1 MLVIAISATLLWL
14 RRKMTFR
21 RLLIT
26 GGILLLATAM
36 LFGPRLAYG
45 MSGEHSTSFAFKLLE
60 TTFANAFY
68 ARAYYGDAD
77 LFHSTPPI
85 EMAGI
90 ELYYEP
96 WVYSEMLLRG
106 LVRSALVLF
115 DPFIHQERF
124 MVAPFAGAVTPGFF
138 LIGLVIALR
147 NWKGRRFQI
156 LLLWAIVGLFLFS
169 VLSAFPPSSTHTV
182 SVIPVIA
189 LISAVGL
196 VSVVEQITANLHHAF
211 RNGVR
216 SILLAVLLLFVV
228 GAGWH
233 KYFIEM
239 PRQYPPSFEDI
250 ASWIAWR
257 TEEPITIV
265 YVGSTGSPHRVQYLV
280 DTHMVPHKYI
290 SVSQENF
297 RWTDAPAKSIVFFEG
312 QPDGKGTPL
321 PEPPSTFTNEAAYT
335 NPDKLIIG
343 YAWANV
349 QVDLQPAAPFPI
361 SNGKF
366 PVTIILVFSTLAI
379 IILLL
384 STIQIRITTG
394 KTTDRPGLRIQ
405 VEITLR
411 RAAKNEVNEG
421 R

>member
-1 MLVIAISATLLWL
+1 
-14 RRKMTFR
+14 
-21 RLLIT
+21 
-26 GGILLLATAM
+26 
-36 LFGPRLAYG
+36 
-45 MSGEHSTSFAFKLLE
+45 
-60 TTFANAFY
+60 
-68 ARAYYGDAD
+68 
-77 LFHSTPPI
+77 
-85 EMAGI
+85 
-90 ELYYEP
+90 
-96 WVYSEMLLRG
+96 
-106 LVRSALVLF
+106 
-115 DPFIHQERF
+115 
-124 MVAPFAGAVTPGFF
+124 
-138 LIGLVIALR
+138 
-147 NWKGRRFQI
+147 
-156 LLLWAIVGLFLFS
+156 
-169 VLSAFPPSSTHTV
+169 
-182 SVIPVIA
+182 
-189 LISAVGL
+189 
-196 VSVVEQITANLHHAF
+196 
-211 RNGVR
+211 VR

-228 GAGWH
+228 GTGWH
-233 KYFIEM
+233 KYFVEM
-239 PRQYPPSFEDI
+239 PGQYPPSFEDI

-321 PEPPSTFTNEAAYT
+321 PEPPSTFTNEAAFT

-343 YAWANV
+343 YAWANM